1 MITLVVGLSA
11 LAACGSDDESTAP
24 AASALTSAP
33 APSASAAA
41 FPVSIEHAYG
51 TTVVEEQPLRVV
63 ALGYQDVDSVLAFG
77 VTPVAARYWF
87 GDKAEVVYP
96 WARDEVDPTA
106 AVQVLDM
113 PDGISI
119 EKVAALDPDLIVGVY
134 SDIDATSYPLLSQI
148 APTIAKA
155 KDTIDYGTPWQVQ
168 AQMTGAALGKA
179 DEARALVADLEERF
193 DGIAAAHPEWQGK
206 EAVVTSY
213 GSDGT
218 LGTFASQ
225 DARARFFG
233 DLGFTTPKAIDDEV
247 SGGSFYVPLSK
258 ERADLLDV
266 DLVVWDQ
273 LSYLEG
279 GRTTVQEDPVI
290 ARLDVMKDGRAV
302 YTDAFED
309 AFAFN
314 SVLSLPFVLDEVVP
328 LLEAALPA
336 EVS

>member
-1 MITLVVGLSA
+1 MTLLLGLSA
-11 LAACGSDDESTAP
+11 LTACGSQDERAAP
-24 AASALTSAP
+24 AAPGPASAP
-33 APSASAAA
+33 APTASAAA

-51 TTVVEEQPLRVV
+51 TTVVEEQPVRVV
-63 ALGYQDVDSVLAFG
+63 ALGYQDVDSVLALG

-87 GDKAEVVYP
+87 GDKTDVVYP
-96 WARDEVDPTA
+96 WAQGRVDPA
-106 AVQVLDM
+106 ADVQVLDM

-134 SDIDATSYPLLSQI
+134 SDIDATTYPLLSQI

-168 AQMTGAALGKA
+168 TQMTGTALGKA
-179 DEARALVADLEERF
+179 EEARVLVADLEARF
-193 DGIAAAHPEWQGK
+193 DDVAAAHPEWQGK
-206 EAVVTSY
+206 EAVVLSY

-233 DLGFTTPKAIDDEV
+233 ELGFTTPRAIDAEV

-273 LSYLEG
+273 LSYLDG

-290 ARLDVMKDGRAV
+290 ARLDVMKDRRAV